1 MTGARLYFTSIDANG
16 HGNLWVTDGTS
27 AGTQQLSAAD
37 DSLFGLDPSSFAVL
51 GNSVYFKGYDAAF
64 RQNLFTLDAAS
75 GAVSEIT
82 PANTS
87 AYGLLPMD
95 ITTYAGKLYFRGH
108 DAAGAYTLWTSD
120 GTAAGTVEI
129 PVAGQGT
136 TGLYPGNF
144 AIFAGKLAFSASTS
158 TPSNNGL
165 YLSDG
170 TAAGTTHVPVY
181 AASPLGLQIHSM
193 ASLGS
198 KLVFEGQGVALRN
211 LIWTMDNTGA
221 GAREL
226 VSGLIPT
233 SGPTGYPSGL
243 LSFGSKA
250 GFTAVDPS
258 GQYGIWITDGT
269 SDGTIKLPGVSGTSD
284 GTPMAALSGGRLAFI
299 ATGANSVSGVS
310 GVWITDGTAA
320 GTVALQVSGA
330 SAAGLSPHAVMA
342 MGNLVLFDGVTA
354 SGARGLFASDGT
366 AAGTRLLQTGVNL
379 KADIIDP
386 KAGFIDTDAALLPGT
401 LTLTP
406 ADAARVAT
414 GGAVALG
421 SAVPGIPGDP
431 LTAALVQDPAFPTGS
446 KVRIDA
452 GGNILYQPGPIGA
465 AHAGADLVRYTVT
478 DAVTHETVSAT
489 QRVTLTG
496 SDPLFDPAYYLA
508 RNPDVAAAGVDP
520 LLHYFTYGWKEGRD
534 PSAYFDTNYYL
545 KQNLDVAAAGVNP
558 LLHFEAYGW
567 KEGRQP
573 SLVFDD
579 AKYLAANPDVAA
591 AGVDPLQHFMAY
603 GQTEGRASV
612 LTGGAAAADPLVSA
626 AYYDG
631 QLGATLIPGGMAGA
645 QQAADSYHAAGW
657 LKGLN
662 PDAFFDTRYYLAHNP
677 DVAAAHID
685 PLLHYETYG
694 WKEGRD
700 PSGAFSTDKYLA
712 AYADVKAAG
721 VDPLLHYVVYGQ
733 NEGRSPLE

>member
-1 MTGARLYFTSIDANG
+1 MTGARLYFNSIDAND
-16 HGNLWVTDGTS
+16 HGNLWVTDGTP

-37 DSLFGLDPSSFAVL
+37 ASLFGLGPSSFAVL
-51 GNSVYFKGYDAAF
+51 GNSVYFKGYDAAA
-64 RQNLFTLDAAS
+64 RPNLFTLDAAS
-75 GAVSEIT
+75 GVVSEIT

-95 ITTYAGKLYFRGH
+95 ITAYAGKLYFRGH

-129 PVAGQGT
+129 PVAGQAT
-136 TGLYPGNF
+136 TGLYPGNLTT
-144 AIFAGKLAFSASTS
+144 FAGKLAFSAATS
-158 TPSNNGL
+158 SPFTNGL

-211 LIWTMDNTGA
+211 LIWAFDDTGA

-233 SGPTGYPSGL
+233 SGPTGYPTGL

-250 GFTAVDPS
+250 GFTAVDAT

-269 SDGTIKLPGVSGTSD
+269 SVGTIKLPGIVSNSD
-284 GTPMAALSGGRLAFI
+284 GAPMAALSGGRLAFI
-299 ATGANSVSGVS
+299 ATGPNNAN

-320 GTVALQVSGA
+320 GTVALPVPGA
-330 SAAGLSPHAVMA
+330 SDAGLSPHAVMA

-354 SGARGLFASDGT
+354 SGARGLFTSDGT
-366 AAGTRLLQTGVNL
+366 AAGTRLLQAGVSL
-379 KADIIDP
+379 EARIVDTQGGIIDT
-386 KAGFIDTDAALLPGT
+386 GAALLPGT

-406 ADAARVAT
+406 VSAARVAA
-414 GGAVALG
+414 GGIVALG
-421 SAVPGIPGDP
+421 SATAGIPGDP
-431 LTAALVQDPAFPTGS
+431 LTAALVSDPAVPAGS
-446 KVRIDA
+446 TVRIDA

-465 AHAGADLVRYTVT
+465 AHAGADLVQYAVT
-478 DAVTHETVSAT
+478 DAITHETVSAT

-508 RNPDVAAAGVDP
+508 HNPDVAAAGVDP
-520 LLHYFTYGWKEGRD
+520 LLHYLTYGWKEGRD
-534 PSAYFDTNYYL
+534 PSAYFDTAYYL
-545 KQNLDVAAAGVNP
+545 KQNPDVAASGGNP

-591 AGVDPLQHFMAY
+591 AGADPLQHFMTY
-603 GQTEGRASV
+603 GQTEGRASF

-645 QQAADSYHAAGW
+645 QQAAYSYHAAGW
-657 LKGLN
+657 REGLN
-662 PDAFFDTRYYLAHNP
+662 PNALFDTRYYLAHNP
-677 DVAAAHID
+677 DVAAARID

-700 PSGAFSTDKYLA
+700 PSAAFSTDKYLS

-721 VDPLLHYVVYGQ
+721 VDPLLHYVAYGQ
-733 NEGRSPLE
+733 GEGRSPLG